1 MQHQRRKALVSF
13 QVAARDAYAAAMNAP
28 DRLRQTVQLQE
39 FVTGPDP
46 AATPCA
52 SLIVLHGLGT
62 NGGDFI
68 PPLRGMDLRGV
79 GPVHCVFPN
88 APMRAISINGAEMH
102 AWYDALPPEG
112 RLHASQPAD
121 ESGLRASQR
130 IVQALIDRE
139 VARGVPSERIVLM
152 GFSQGAVLALHAGL
166 RAPQRLGGLAAL
178 SGYLPLSTRV
188 LQAEASAFNQRL
200 PLFLAHG
207 EQDEVI
213 TIDRA
218 RAARTALQTMGHLV
232 DWHRYPMGHE
242 VSDAELVDLAAWLTG
257 VLSPV

>member
-1 MQHQRRKALVSF
+1 
-13 QVAARDAYAAAMNAP
+13 MNAP

-39 FVTGPDP
+39 FVTGSDP

-62 NGGDFI
+62 EGGDFI
-68 PPLRGMDLRGV
+68 PLLRALDLRGL
-79 GPVHCVFPN
+79 GPVHCVCPN
-88 APMRAISINGAEMH
+88 APLRTISINGAEMH
-102 AWYDALPPEG
+102 AWYDARPPEET
-112 RLHASQPAD
+112 RLHAPQPAD

-139 VARGVPSERIVLM
+139 VARGMPSERIVLM

-166 RAPQRLGGLAAL
+166 RAPQRLGGLVAL
-178 SGYLPLSTRV
+178 SGYLPLSARV

-218 RAARTALQTMGHLV
+218 RAARTALQAIGHLV
-232 DWHRYPMGHE
+232 DWHLYPMGHE
-242 VSDAELVDLAAWLTG
+242 VSDAELADLGAWLTG
-257 VLSPV
+257 VLSVV